1 VKPVIVQAAAYDP
14 FLRFDTFVAMGWYNI
29 VWIVCILAL
38 FMAVKQGKVKFVVI
52 GKNEKGARELFG
64 MPVWPVFRGA
74 HLYVA
79 GILGVRKAPIVPVP
93 IELRQKVLIDQ
104 KVKMEYVGTAFVQV
118 LREWKYL
125 KLAIYS
131 TLDNDTKD
139 LENEMRDK
147 QSASNL
153 RNGVRRILT
162 NQWNVD
168 VLTLEGLNALCAT
181 ELLEELGSQLV
192 KLNNEEYTFDGMH
205 VAPIGDGSAI
215 DPATAA
221 SAALAS
227 GRAPFEVI
235 KGGSAPAADAL

>member
-1 VKPVIVQAAAYDP
+1 VIEQAAAYDP

-168 VLTLEGLNALCAT
+168 A